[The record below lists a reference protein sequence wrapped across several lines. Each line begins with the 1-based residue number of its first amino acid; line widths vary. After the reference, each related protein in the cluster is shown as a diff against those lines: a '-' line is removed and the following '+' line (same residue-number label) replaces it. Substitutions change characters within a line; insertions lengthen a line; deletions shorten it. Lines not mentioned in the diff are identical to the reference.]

1 MKNFS
6 IPQNRFMRFF
16 VFAINFFLTST
27 IFSCSKKK
35 NLEFAL
41 KFEDIKQEL
50 EEKFEKADETLAIKL
65 EDIFQNCLIP
75 LYPTDSTYISSIPQ
89 KNKAPLTF
97 HLEKFGFDLAESFFL
112 SHFLEECQTNTCQ
125 LAKDKTNYD
134 IKEERKKLQEGYEK
148 SKIEINS
155 QRGNIIIDAFY
166 PPIPTQVVSII
177 SIESASEKKASFKF
191 ASSITLEKPGANIV
205 ELESVVIYQPE
216 GEGEKKISCYSKT
229 KITGETRNLEIKLVK
244 GNKKNFVQGY
254 IKSEKDC
261 PQKPFIYLSSN
272 EEIFA
277 SEAQNLCDSF
287 LPTSSL
293 EILALKIKEK
303 AEEDNTYL
311 EILEKISDKFQVM
324 QNELNFIKISNNIN
338 EIFQNL
344 SIIRMLFDDEYFNS
358 ITQKIYATRDMLKR
372 ANFSI
377 HSKLKIQ
384 LSENFSVDITYTVN
398 PSTIMFFDL
407 IFQYFSAAVDYISSL
422 ERDLPENTK
431 NLIVQRI
438 RNENLTKKEMM
449 NILVSALNASRSF
462 LKTKDEEKRKKA
474 LYELEN
480 ATSRITDFI
489 YQAQKEKV
497 GLIKAKNNSV
507 LIGDK
512 ILISSETS
520 NYLFKTPIT
529 EIFHNF
535 VEHKDLYPFL
545 FLVKDVIYGLM
556 SEENKNTLILDITE
570 KIIKKSY
577 YNVFRINLGKII
589 LADLREILPAWTKDG
604 YFAMEWECKI
614 ANLSPPISAENLF
627 PENITC
633 EGEIEDSPHFTK
645 NFEFSE
651 EITDS
656 ITQNPFFPQ
665 LPKDNILTRYP
676 YIIFREPSFSGG
688 LELQVSALPNQYFC
702 QSETTKNFFFSPQ
715 GKEGICYLIYTLSF
729 LLSE

>member
-1 MKNFS
+1 M
-6 IPQNRFMRFF
+6 QLL
-16 VFAINFFLTST
+16 VFAINFFLAL
-27 IFSCSKKK
+27 IFFSCSKRKSF
-35 NLEFAL
+35 EFAL
-41 KFEDIKQEL
+41 KFEDIKEEF
-50 EEKFEKADETLAIKL
+50 EEKFEKASDTLTIKL
-65 EDIFQNCLIP
+65 EDIFQNCIIP
-75 LYPTDSTYISSIPQ
+75 LYPNDSTYISSIPQ

-97 HLEKFGFDLAESFFL
+97 HLERFGFDLAESFFL
-112 SHFLEECQTNTCQ
+112 SHFLEECQNKTCQ

-134 IKEERKKLQEGYEK
+134 VKEERKKLQEGYEK

-155 QRGNIIIDAFY
+155 QRGNIIIDVFY
-166 PPIPTQVVSII
+166 PPMQTQAVSII
-177 SIESASEKKASFKF
+177 SIESASEKKVSFKF
-191 ASSITLEKPGANIV
+191 ASSITLEKAGTNIT

-229 KITGETRNLEIKLVK
+229 KITGDTRNLEIKLVK
-244 GNKKNFVQGY
+244 GNEKNFVQGY

-261 PQKPFIYLSSN
+261 PQKPFIYLSSK

-277 SEAQNLCDSF
+277 SEPKILCDSF

-303 AEEDNTYL
+303 AEEDNSYL
-311 EILEKISDKFQVM
+311 EILEKISDKFEVM
-324 QNELNFIKISNNIN
+324 RNELNFIKISNNIN
-338 EIFQNL
+338 EIFRNL
-344 SIIRMLFDDEYFNS
+344 SIIRMLFDDEYFDS
-358 ITQKIYATRDMLKR
+358 ITQKIYITQEMIKR
-372 ANFSI
+372 TNFSI

-384 LSENFSVDITYTVN
+384 LSENFSIDITYPVN

-407 IFQYFSAAVDYISSL
+407 IFQFLTSVVDYILSL
-422 ERDLPENTK
+422 ERYLPENTK

-438 RNENLTKKEMM
+438 GNENLTKKEMM
-449 NILVSALNASRSF
+449 EVLISALNASRSF
-462 LKTKDEEKRKKA
+462 LRTKDEEKRKKA

-497 GLIKAKNNSV
+497 GLIKAKYNSV

-512 ILISSETS
+512 ILISSETA

-529 EIFHNF
+529 RIFHEF
-535 VEHKDLYPFL
+535 VEQKDLYPIL
-545 FLVKDVIYGLM
+545 FLIRDVINGLK
-556 SEENKNTLILDITE
+556 ENGKNPLILDIIE
-570 KIIKKSY
+570 KIYRKSN
-577 YNVFRINLGKII
+577 YNVFRINFGKII
-589 LADLREILPAWTKDG
+589 LTDLREILPAWTKDG
-604 YFAMEWECKI
+604 YFAMEWECKT
-614 ANLSPPISAENLF
+614 ANLSPPISAKNFF

-633 EGEIEDSPHFTK
+633 EGEIEDSPHFTQ

-656 ITQNPFFPQ
+656 ITQNPFSPQ
-665 LPKDNILTRYP
+665 LQKDNIKTRYP

-688 LELQVSALPNQYFC
+688 LELNVSALPNQYFC
-702 QSETTKNFFFSPQ
+702 QNETTKDSFFLPQ
-715 GKEGICYLIYTLSF
+715 GKEGICYLIYTISF